1 MSDALLELEDVHA
14 YYGRVH
20 AVKGVNLQVRPGE
33 IVALLGAN
41 GAGKTTTLRTIMG
54 LLRPAQG
61 EVMLEG
67 RSIVGL
73 RPYQVVAR
81 RVAMT
86 PEGRRIFPNL
96 TVEENLKM
104 GSYVIRDP
112 ASALESLSTV
122 YELFPALEP
131 RRGQLGTN
139 LSGGE
144 QQMLAI
150 GRALMADPRLLLLDE
165 PSLGLAPLVARS
177 IFATI
182 TELAGRG
189 VTILLVEQNVR
200 QALRIADRAYVLE
213 VGRLAH
219 QGTSAELREEGSIR
233 RAYLGGRQ

>member
-1 MSDALLELEDVHA
+1 VSEALLELDEVHA
-14 YYGRVH
+14 HYGRVH
-20 AVKGVNLQVRPGE
+20 AVKGVSLQVRPGE

-54 LLRPAQG
+54 LLRPTEG
-61 EVMLEG
+61 DVRLEG

-104 GSYVIRDP
+104 GSYVVQDR
-112 ASALESLSTV
+112 ASALESLATV
-122 YELFPALEP
+122 YELFAALEP
-131 RRGQLGTN
+131 RRGQLGTS

-150 GRALMADPRLLLLDE
+150 GRALMASPRLLLLDE
-165 PSLGLAPLVARS
+165 PSLGLAPLVTRS
-177 IFATI
+177 IFSTI

-189 VTILLVEQNVR
+189 VTVLLVEQNVR

-219 QGTSAELREEGSIR
+219 EGTSDELSEESSIR
-233 RAYLGGRQ
+233 QAYLGIRR